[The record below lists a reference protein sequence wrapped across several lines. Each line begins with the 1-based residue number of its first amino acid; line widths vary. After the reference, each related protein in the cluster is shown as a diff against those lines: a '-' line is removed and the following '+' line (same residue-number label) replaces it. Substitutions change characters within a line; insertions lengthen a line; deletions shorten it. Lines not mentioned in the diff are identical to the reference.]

1 VDDVVNQFLE
11 YLKHERG
18 RSANTISAYKVD
30 LEQFVTIW
38 KQSNI
43 LLDREQFSNE
53 LVERYLEWLK
63 VQNYQPSTIVRKCAA
78 VRGFLE
84 FFRKDDILS
93 FTYID
98 NYLRNLEPTRHAPN
112 VLTKDEVKALL
123 EAPTRL
129 STPLALRDA
138 AILSLMYTTGI
149 RAADVVNIMVNDYD
163 SPESRILI
171 RTIRLSSFP
180 LGEVSSLMDH
190 YLKEGRPHLAR
201 IPEEQHLFLNQRGK
215 GLTRQ
220 GIWFIVK
227 HWAKEANLSDEISP
241 NTIRHSLIQHLLDS
255 GLSNREVLRR
265 LGLRSPNTLRAFNFS
280 RRKLGKE

>member
-1 VDDVVNQFLE
+1 MDDVVNQFLE
-11 YLKHERG
+11 YLKLERG
-18 RSANTISAYKVD
+18 RSSNTISAYKKD
-30 LEQFVTIW
+30 LEQFIAIW

-43 LLDREQFSNE
+43 PLDLGKFSNE
-53 LVERYLEWLK
+53 LMQRYFEWLK
-63 VQNYQPSTIVRKCAA
+63 AQNYQPSTIARKCAA

-93 FTYID
+93 PTYFDIH
-98 NYLRNLEPTRHAPN
+98 LRNLAPTRHPPN

-149 RAADVVNIMVNDYD
+149 RAADVVNLMLDDFD
-163 SPESRILI
+163 SLGSRILI
-171 RTIRLSSFP
+171 RTIRLSYFP
-180 LGEVSSLMDH
+180 LGEVSSVIDY

-201 IPEEQHLFLNQRGK
+201 IPEEQHIFLNQRGK

-220 GIWFIVK
+220 GIWFVVK
-227 HWAKEANLSDEISP
+227 HWAKESNLSDVISP

-255 GLSNREVLRR
+255 GMSNREVLRR
-265 LGLRSPNTLRAFNFS
+265 LGLKSPNSLRAFHS
-280 RRKLGKE
+280 HAQKVR